1 MESNEFFLQ
10 AIRDNGHS
18 LEYIKNLL
26 PCKEVSV
33 NFANPLNQQ
42 TALHIAARR
51 GDVELIKLLVSFG
64 AHINSGTVDL
74 MTPLHEACL
83 GGHPEVV
90 DVLIAEG
97 ADVCIIHRCMSAY
110 LLYCHE
116 FVKVPTTQ
124 SINLRD
130 LKKSLNIK
138 GVPYSQ
144 EKKLVAKN
152 KQW

>member
-1 MESNEFFLQ
+1 MMDSNELFLQ
-10 AIRDNGHS
+10 AIRDNVHP

-26 PCKEVSV
+26 ACKEVSV

-42 TALHIAARR
+42 TALHIAARH

-97 ADVCIIHRCMSAY
+97 ADVCMSAY

-116 FVKVPTTQ
+116 FVKIPTTQ
-124 SINLRD
+124 STTLRD
-130 LKKSLNIK
+130 LKK
-138 GVPYSQ
+138 
-144 EKKLVAKN
+144 A
-152 KQW
+152 